1 MKTLKWFGFF
11 TLLLVSASFIS
22 CEKVID
28 VDLNSDD
35 PKVVIEGTFTAGET
49 THNVLIT
56 RTMNFDES
64 GSYPTVDNAVVS
76 VTDNLGNAQVLTFV
90 GNGNYQTTGYP
101 VIEGRTY
108 TLTVVADG
116 KTFTA
121 QSTAPGQVPLDNLF
135 VLSFEFGADTINS
148 IVPLR
153 MDPAGV
159 KNFYQFNLFDNGKRL
174 KGIYLQNDAFTDG
187 IQIQEPIF
195 DNDGAYQSGD
205 TAFVEMFIIDE
216 PVYNYFFALLQ
227 NQTAT
232 PANPTSN
239 FSGGCLGYFSA
250 RSKDTASVIIP

>member
-11 TLLLVSASFIS
+11 TLLIISASFIS

-116 KTFTA
+116 KTYTA
-121 QSTAPGQVPLDNLF
+121 QSTAPGLVPLDNLF

-159 KNFYQFNLFDNGKRL
+159 KNFYQFNLFENGKRL
-174 KGIYLQNDAFTDG
+174 DGIYLQNDAFTDG

-205 TAFVEMFIIDE
+205 TA
-216 PVYNYFFALLQ
+216 
-227 NQTAT
+227 
-232 PANPTSN
+232 
-239 FSGGCLGYFSA
+239 
-250 RSKDTASVIIP
+250 